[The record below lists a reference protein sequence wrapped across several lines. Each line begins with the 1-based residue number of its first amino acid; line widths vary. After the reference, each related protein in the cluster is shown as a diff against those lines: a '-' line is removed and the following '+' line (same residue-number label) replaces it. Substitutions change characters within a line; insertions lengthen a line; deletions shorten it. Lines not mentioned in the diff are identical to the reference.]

1 MSNKTTPPFEMPAH
15 MRAMTEQAMD
25 HMRDVMNKYLQYVE
39 QGMSVWPGGGTE
51 LSKKAMTYAEQNV
64 ANTFD
69 LAKKLMVAKSLEDVV
84 RLQTEFAQAQ
94 AKALTDQ
101 AKDLAEAATKAAAE
115 VAKHVPGGTRS

>member
-1 MSNKTTPPFEMPAH
+1 MTKPTTPFEMPAH
-15 MRAMTEQAMD
+15 MRVMTEQAMD
-25 HMRDVMNKYLQYVE
+25 HMRDVMNKYLQFVQ
-39 QGMSVWPGGGTE
+39 QGMSAWPGGRTE

-94 AKALTDQ
+94 AQALTDQ
-101 AKDLAEAATKAAAE
+101 AKDLAESATRAAAE
-115 VAKHVPGGTRS
+115 TAKNPLGGEPQ